1 MISRIFSFL
10 LLLLLLLCY
19 TPCLLGQSDEDQI
32 RAVVN
37 DYAVGTAYN
46 NAEQLRSA
54 FLPGANMFLD
64 HPEQPLYVMK
74 IEDYA
79 GRVAKQEQGKF
90 NGRVSNILSIDQT
103 KGIAVVKLEVIIPG
117 LEARFI
123 DLLLLKKLDEGW
135 KIISKTAAREAA
147 KPQTKK
153 VLLILS
159 SASFQGNS
167 DLPAGNSFA
176 EVAIAYGVYRQAG
189 YHVDMLSPLGGKVP
203 IVYIDPTDS
212 LQLAYLYNRDFMYA
226 LTHTLT
232 PAAVNPDEYAICQYT
247 GGSAPIFDVPQNE
260 AIQKIVMHIYE
271 QNQGVVAAVCHGTA
285 GIVHLKTADGQYL
298 VAGKTVNTIPDAQER
313 HDLPFYQQ
321 YPFIIE
327 TLLKERG
334 ATVRYSDI
342 REPHMEVD
350 GRLVT
355 GQNSVSSERVS
366 LKTIEISQALSQ

>member
-1 MISRIFSFL
+1 
-10 LLLLLLLCY
+10 
-19 TPCLLGQSDEDQI
+19 
-32 RAVVN
+32 
-37 DYAVGTAYN
+37 
-46 NAEQLRSA
+46 
-54 FLPGANMFLD
+54 
-64 HPEQPLYVMK
+64 
-74 IEDYA
+74 
-79 GRVAKQEQGKF
+79 
-90 NGRVSNILSIDQT
+90 
-103 KGIAVVKLEVIIPG
+103 
-117 LEARFI
+117 
-123 DLLLLKKLDEGW
+123 
-135 KIISKTAAREAA
+135 
-147 KPQTKK
+147 
-153 VLLILS
+153 
-159 SASFQGNS
+159 
-167 DLPAGNSFA
+167 AGNSFA

-189 YHVDMLSPLGGKVP
+189 YHVDMLSPFGGKVP

-355 GQNSVSSERVS
+355 GQNYVSSERVS